1 MASKLQKRIIS
12 ALIIGPLSLLVF
24 WIGGWPFLALVG
36 IAFAISVHEWLN
48 LSRKTFYFERYA
60 AAGLIYF
67 MLCFYS
73 FIAMRMQFDQGFFL
87 VMSFAT
93 TVWAGDVGAYFAGKF
108 IGGAK
113 LMPSI
118 SPNKTWA
125 GLIGGMLFSGL
136 FMFVLYGVAPLFEL
150 RLPFSSMFIAFFVG
164 MALTIVGQ
172 AGDLLI
178 SAAKR
183 RASIK
188 DTSNLIPGHGGL
200 LDRIDSLMMGAL
212 FFFIVVSLSGAA

>member
-1 MASKLQKRIIS
+1 MASKLQKRFIS
-12 ALIIGPLSLLVF
+12 ALIIAPASLFLF
-24 WIGGWPFLALVG
+24 WLGGWPFLILVG
-36 IAFAISVHEWLN
+36 VAFAISVHEWLN
-48 LSRKTFYFERYA
+48 LSRKTFYFWRYA
-60 AAGLIYF
+60 VSGIVYF
-67 MLCFYS
+67 MLCYFS
-73 FIAMRMQFDQGFFL
+73 FISMRMHFDQGFFL
-87 VMSFAT
+87 VMSFASA
-93 TVWAGDVGAYFAGKF
+93 VWAGDIGAYFAGKF

-136 FMFVLYGVAPLFEL
+136 FMLVLYGVGPAFEL
-150 RLPFSSMFIAFFVG
+150 YLPFASIFIAFVVG
-164 MALTIVGQ
+164 AALTIVGQ

-183 RASIK
+183 RAQIK

-212 FFFIVVSLSGAA
+212 FFYIVLQVSGA